1 MALVN
6 LKSIYT
12 DLNWSYHNE
21 ADTTVHTDY
30 KPENVSAQKKF
41 NLIPSVNQYAFYNR
55 NEKNIGLDQV
65 DSVSQKDGRQLGLG
79 NLKTGLKSFAF
90 GSDQPGGGWSGQP
103 FITFDQEG
111 DALYNQVSIRDKVQG
126 RVGLI
131 STQGTSLVD
140 FPKRGGDYPSNQIDL
155 KRIQAFLNTT
165 KGLLFLQKQ
174 ETLQFMNPRIET
186 GTSMKTS
193 TNSRTLPG
201 LIENTRVYSSD
212 NLLNQIKVQGTGGHV
227 SRIGASNLAIQ
238 DDFYANTV
246 GLQNITNSSALNRLA
261 ILHKLKIAKSNA
273 NMFSSFDQFL
283 GATESTLAAKS
294 LGISTNQTLLFNY
307 PGGPNSGEKSGN
319 TTIGRY
325 VDTTLAATINPLP
338 GVMGYAEIAQQNAIQ
353 NGVITVNNIKDFRKG
368 IQNYKNAKL
377 NWDYAR
383 IQEKFGK
390 GNPGAT
396 DKNSP
401 QGKPTDYR
409 IAVPRYMDVKSI
421 DSLYPTVFKNDA
433 DPWKKLGYTDSIKLG
448 FECMSNDYSQYSTA
462 LIFRAL
468 LSNGFSDNNTAN
480 LNSFRYMG
488 RGEEFHTYQGFT
500 RQISFSFKI
509 AAFSR
514 TELKPMY
521 NKLNYLISQVYPD
534 YSPNTNVMRA
544 PLVKLTLG
552 DYFYRV
558 PGFIESINVTADNST
573 TWEINLEE
581 KLELDN
587 TSAVQELPHVL
598 EVAITFKPIHNVLPQ
613 RASFGIDKSEGL
625 VNLDNNTSTINT
637 IGQIQSQ
644 QLIGN
649 YMNSFI
655 SSKLTNQISSD
666 QVSSTNLP
674 GNSAL
679 NPNSMFSQPIPT
691 MPPMPENNFGSG
703 PSSNKYDSPEYYLEN
718 PIKNNTIVV

>member
-12 DLNWSYHNE
+12 DLNWSYNNQE
-21 ADTTVHTDY
+21 DTTVHTDY
-30 KPENVSAQKKF
+30 TPENVPAQKKF
-41 NLIPSVNQYAFYNR
+41 NLLPSINQSAFYRR
-55 NEKNIGLDQV
+55 NEANIGLDQV
-65 DSVSQKDGRQLGLG
+65 QSVSERGGFNGIG
-79 NLKTGLKSFAF
+79 NLKTGLKSLLF
-90 GSDQPGGGWSGQP
+90 GSDKPGGGWSGQP
-103 FITFDQEG
+103 FITFDMDGTAQPG
-111 DALYNQVSIRDKVQG
+111 NIKTSDK
-126 RVGLI
+126 
-131 STQGTSLVD
+131 SLVD
-140 FPKRGGDYPSNQIDL
+140 FPKRGGNYPSNDIDFR
-155 KRIQAFLNTT
+155 RIQAFLNTP
-165 KGLLFLQKQ
+165 KGDTFLEKQ
-174 ETLQFMNPRIET
+174 RALQFMNPRTET

-193 TNSRTLPG
+193 TDSRTLPG

-246 GLQNITNSSALNRLA
+246 GLQNVTNSSALNRLA

-273 NMFSSFDQFL
+273 NMFSSLDQFL

-368 IQNYKNAKL
+368 IQNYKNAEL

-383 IQEKFGK
+383 IQKKFGK
-390 GNPGAT
+390 GNPGVT
-396 DKNSP
+396 DKSSP
-401 QGKPTDYR
+401 QGKPTDYTVK
-409 IAVPRYMDVKSI
+409 VPGYMDVKSI
-421 DSLYPTVFKNDA
+421 DSFIPTVIKNDV
-433 DPWKKLGYTDSIKLG
+433 DPWTKLQYNDSIKLG

-462 LIFRAL
+462 LLFRAL
-468 LSNGFSDNNTAN
+468 LSNGFTDNNSAA

-509 AAFSR
+509 VAFSR
-514 TELKPMY
+514 TELKSMY

-552 DYFYRV
+552 DYLYRV
-558 PGFIESINVTADNST
+558 PGFIESINVTADNTT
-573 TWEINLEE
+573 TWEINLEK
-581 KLELDN
+581 KLGIDG
-587 TSAVQELPHVL
+587 TSTVQELPHVL
-598 EVAITFKPIHNVLPQ
+598 EVAISFKPIHNILPE
-613 RASFGIDKSEGL
+613 RASFTATEQKGATNIEGG
-625 VNLDNNTSTINT
+625 TSVNT
-637 IGQIQSQ
+637 IGQIRTS

-649 YMNSFI
+649 YENDFI
-655 SSKLTNQISSD
+655 STNIESTD
-666 QVSSTNLP
+666 KVSNINNNPL
-674 GNSAL
+674 NL
-679 NPNSMFSQPIPT
+679 NPNSMFSQPMPTAPPIPA
-691 MPPMPENNFGSG
+691 NNFGSAPTNATFQG
-703 PSSNKYDSPEYYLEN
+703 LQD
-718 PIKNNTIVV
+718 NNTPNFGIIEA

>member
-111 DALYNQVSIRDKVQG
+111 DALYNQVSIRDRAQG

-174 ETLQFMNPRIET
+174 ETLQFMNPRTET

-325 VDTTLAATINPLP
+325 VDTTLATTINPLP
-338 GVMGYAEIAQQNAIQ
+338 SVMGYAEIAKQNAIQ
-353 NGVITVNNIKDFRKG
+353 NAPVTQNNIVDFRKKAPG
-368 IQNYKNAKL
+368 YK
-377 NWDYAR
+377 
-383 IQEKFGK
+383 
-390 GNPGAT
+390 
-396 DKNSP
+396 
-401 QGKPTDYR
+401 
-409 IAVPRYMDVKSI
+409 
-421 DSLYPTVFKNDA
+421 
-433 DPWKKLGYTDSIKLG
+433 GYTWNFAKDSQQSKLG
-448 FECMSNDYSQYSTA
+448 FVTKDTSDRLNAAPAIFATSIDPYQDDDVLKKIGLVGKKTDIVKFGFECISNDFSDRATA
-462 LIFRAL
+462 LFFRVFL
-468 LSNGFSDNNTAN
+468 TNGFTDNNSSV
-480 LNSFRYMG
+480 LNPFRYMG
-488 RGEEFHTYQGFT
+488 RGEEFFTYQGFS
-500 RQISFSFKI
+500 RQISFSFKV

-514 TELKPMY
+514 NELRPLY
-521 NKLNYLISQVYPD
+521 SKLNNLISQVYPD
-534 YSPNTNVMRA
+534 YSPNLNVMRA
-544 PLVKLTLG
+544 PLVKITLG
-552 DYFYRV
+552 DYLYRV
-558 PGFIESINVTADNST
+558 PGFIESVNVTV
-573 TWEINLEE
+573 
-581 KLELDN
+581 DN
-587 TSAVQELPHVL
+587 TSPWEVNLESSEDVQQLPHVL
-598 EVAITFKPIHNVLPQ
+598 EVAISFKPIMNILPKRQ
-613 RASFGIDKSEGL
+613 TTDSVNLITNRFVQAPTALSFSQLETLGTKKPTPDPYKPQL
-625 VNLDNNTSTINT
+625 VN
-637 IGQIQSQ
+637 
-644 QLIGN
+644 
-649 YMNSFI
+649 
-655 SSKLTNQISSD
+655 
-666 QVSSTNLP
+666 VP
-674 GNSAL
+674 
-679 NPNSMFSQPIPT
+679 PIPQEDIYT
-691 MPPMPENNFGSG
+691 GGSADALARLR
-703 PSSNKYDSPEYYLEN
+703 SVSE
-718 PIKNNTIVV
+718 